1 MLQLTKLQII
11 DETVEYYSNNPRSVC
26 GTECRY
32 IGPNGENCAFSRCCS
47 DPTSCI
53 PYEGGN
59 HMLWFVKSEY
69 RGHGLEFWKQIQDLH
84 DLSIHWEGNK
94 LTKIGQDHVKKLKE
108 RFC

>member
-1 MLQLTKLQII
+1 MVLSVGILGQTGKIVPFLVVVQIRQAASPMRGGI
-11 DETVEYYSNNPRSVC
+11 IEYN
-26 GTECRY
+26 
-32 IGPNGENCAFSRCCS
+32 
-47 DPTSCI
+47 
-53 PYEGGN
+53 
-59 HMLWFVKSEY
+59 MLWFRKCEY